1 MSIVFK
7 DVTKT
12 YLHKGKKI
20 NALRPTSLT
29 IHEGEIFGLI
39 GFSGAGKSTLLRL
52 INMLESPT
60 TGTIHVGD
68 DEMTALSNK
77 DLRVKRQKIGM
88 IFQQFNLIE
97 SKTVAENINFVLK
110 AADEYPKDE
119 RGGRIDELLELVGL
133 SEKKT
138 VYPKNLS
145 GGQKQRVGIARAL
158 ANDPDVLLSD
168 EATSALDPDTTK
180 TILNLLKRINKELGI
195 TIVVITHE
203 MEVIKELAERVG
215 VMSDGEVIELGDV
228 YQIFSEPKHEVTKGF
243 VQDIYDFEIPEQ
255 IEESEENRII
265 TLKFLRESAEENH
278 LNKLYRNYDL
288 SISILNGRVEYINGI
303 PLGILMLQV
312 TGEADE
318 IRRLIENIDKTPGVE
333 RAEIYD

>member
-7 DVTKT
+7 DVSKT
-12 YLHKGKKI
+12 YMHKGKEI
-20 NALRPTSLT
+20 NALRPMSLT
-29 IHEGEIFGLI
+29 INEGEIFGLI

-52 INMLESPT
+52 INLLEAPT

-68 DEMTALSNK
+68 DEVTSLNQK

-97 SKTVAENINFVLK
+97 SKTVADNIAFVLR
-110 AADEYPKDE
+110 AAKYPKAKID
-119 RGGRIDELLELVGL
+119 GRIDELLELVGL

-138 VYPKNLS
+138 VFPKNLS

-158 ANDPDVLLSD
+158 ANNPDVLLSD
-168 EATSALDPDTTK
+168 EATSALDPETTK

-203 MEVIKELAERVG
+203 MEVIKDLAQRVG
-215 VMSDGEVIELGDV
+215 VMSNGEIIEMDDV
-228 YQIFSEPKHEVTKGF
+228 YKIFSEPTHEVTQGF
-243 VQDIYDFEIPEQ
+243 VQDIYDFQIPPHIVQ
-255 IEESEENRII
+255 TDENKILTI
-265 TLKFLRESAEENH
+265 KFLQDSAEESY
-278 LNKLYRNYDL
+278 LNKIYREFDL
-288 SISILNGRVEYINGI
+288 SISILNGRIEYINGI

-312 TGEADE
+312 TGDASE
-318 IRRLIENIDKTPGVE
+318 IDRLIRNITETTGIE
-333 RAEIYD
+333 RAEIYE

>member
-12 YLHKGKKI
+12 YLHKGKEI

-60 TGTIHVGD
+60 SGTIHVGD

-77 DLRVKRQKIGM
+77 DLRVKRRKIGM

-110 AADEYPKDE
+110 AADYPKDK
-119 RGGRIDELLELVGL
+119 RDGRIDELLELVGL
-133 SEKKT
+133 SDKKT

-180 TILNLLKRINKELGI
+180 TILSLLKRINKELGI

-215 VMSDGEVIELGDV
+215 VMSDGEIIELGDV
-228 YQIFSEPKHEVTKGF
+228 YQIFSEPKHEVTRGF
-243 VQDIYDFEIPEQ
+243 VQDIYDFEVPAH
-255 IEESEENRII
+255 IEETAENQII

-318 IRRLIENIDKTPGVE
+318 IRRLIESIDRTPGVE

>member
-1 MSIVFK
+1 MKEGGFSMSIVFK
-7 DVTKT
+7 DVSKT
-12 YLHKGKKI
+12 YIYKGKEI
-20 NALRPTSLT
+20 HALRPTSLT

-68 DEMTALSNK
+68 VEMTALSSK
-77 DLRVKRQKIGM
+77 DLRIKRQKIGM

-110 AADEYPKDE
+110 AAGYPKDK
-119 RGGRIDELLELVGL
+119 RDGRIDELLELVGL
-133 SEKKT
+133 SDKKT

-215 VMSDGEVIELGDV
+215 VMSNGEVIELGDV

-255 IEESEENRII
+255 IEESDENRII
-265 TLKFLRESAEENH
+265 TLK
-278 LNKLYRNYDL
+278 
-288 SISILNGRVEYINGI
+288 
-303 PLGILMLQV
+303 
-312 TGEADE
+312 
-318 IRRLIENIDKTPGVE
+318 
-333 RAEIYD
+333 

>member
-1 MSIVFK
+1 MSIVFNN
-7 DVTKT
+7 VSKT
-12 YLHKGKKI
+12 YLHKGKEIK
-20 NALRPTSLT
+20 ALRPTSLT

-52 INMLESPT
+52 INMLETPS
-60 TGTIHVGD
+60 TGTIRVGD

-77 DLRVKRQKIGM
+77 ALRIKRQKIGM
-88 IFQQFNLIE
+88 IFQQFNLVE
-97 SKTVAENINFVLK
+97 SKTVAENIEFVLK
-110 AADEYPKDE
+110 AADYPKNRRD
-119 RGGRIDELLELVGL
+119 GRIDELLNLVGL
-133 SEKKT
+133 SDKKT
-138 VYPKNLS
+138 VFPKNLS

-180 TILNLLKRINKELGI
+180 TILSLLKRINKELGI

-215 VMSDGEVIELGDV
+215 VMSDGEIIELGDV
-228 YQIFSEPKHEVTKGF
+228 YQIFSEPKHKVTKGF
-243 VQDIYDFEIPEQ
+243 VQDIYDFEIPEH
-255 IEESEENRII
+255 IEETDENRII
-265 TLKFLRESAEENH
+265 TLKFLGESAEENH

-288 SISILNGRVEYINGI
+288 SISILNGRVEYINGT

-312 TGEADE
+312 SGEASE
-318 IRRLIENIDKTPGVE
+318 IRRLVENIEGTPGVE